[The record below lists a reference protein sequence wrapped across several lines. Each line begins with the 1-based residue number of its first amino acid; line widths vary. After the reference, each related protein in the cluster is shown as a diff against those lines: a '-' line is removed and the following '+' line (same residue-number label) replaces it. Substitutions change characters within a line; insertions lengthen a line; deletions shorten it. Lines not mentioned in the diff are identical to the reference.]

1 MFNSYSLFDDFFS
14 YNRRPSVFVVSDSQ
28 LAEWKQQQALKEVEQ
43 LDRLIAGHKLS
54 IESLEKTK
62 RQILP
67 ESLES
72 NNLQSLDSPESSDD
86 PSD

>member
-14 YNRRPSVFVVSDSQ
+14 YNRRPSVFVVSDSE
-28 LAEWKQQQALKEVEQ
+28 LAEWKRQQALKEIEQ

-67 ESLES
+67 ASLES
-72 NNLQSLDSPESSDD
+72 NDLQSFDSPESSHEA
-86 PSD
+86 SD